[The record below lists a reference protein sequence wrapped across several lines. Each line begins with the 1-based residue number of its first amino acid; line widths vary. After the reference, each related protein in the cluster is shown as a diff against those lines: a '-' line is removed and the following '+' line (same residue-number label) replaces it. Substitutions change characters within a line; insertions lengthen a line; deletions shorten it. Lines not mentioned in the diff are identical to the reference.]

1 MMAGVLKQNDKI
13 IPTTNT
19 PYQLNLILLLVIVH
33 MITSKGGGPNVH
45 PKYTTSQA
53 VIKYAWNQPSLLLY
67 QAKKYYENATVFCYF
82 RESGL

>member
-45 PKYTTSQA
+45 PKYITSQA
-53 VIKYAWNQPSLLLY
+53 VLKYA
-67 QAKKYYENATVFCYF
+67 
-82 RESGL
+82 